1 MPRHD
6 VFFEGLEEIPHLTNV
21 RDANGDILYH
31 QVAGEAPIVVVAC
44 HSGTPESTPSGAR
57 LFGTRTARGR
67 SEPSLGDDTNT
78 FKITLALVRALAAL
92 GARPHAFL
100 NLISRQFV
108 DHNRT
113 WDGQLGWDGVF
124 GMVRPGD
131 ETLPAAQAPHGARL
145 AEFKRNYYDPF
156 QDAVDSA
163 CRQVHPDGWLFDV
176 HGMGRLP
183 GTLVMFSGY
192 GNYARQDVVHSGANC
207 LHATLAAQS
216 FPMVP
221 AVRGAA
227 GEIRDLK
234 TGLPIK
240 NFMSGS
246 LHGAR
251 LFEPTT
257 DPVPFPGNVA
267 PTAPQRVHGVQFEID
282 HAFRGNRSDEDL
294 EEIGLRLGTAIH
306 QAMLAKGV
314 LTRTATNAEG
324 RGAQVWYQMLA

>member
-6 VFFEGLEEIPHLTNV
+6 VFFEGLEEVPHLTNV

-31 QVAGEAPIVVVAC
+31 QVAGEAPIVIVAC
-44 HSGTPESTPSGAR
+44 HSGTPGSTPSGAR
-57 LFGTRTARGR
+57 LFGTRTALGNA
-67 SEPSLGDDTNT
+67 EPSLGDDTNT

-108 DHNRT
+108 DHNRG
-113 WDGQLGWDGVF
+113 WNDQLGWDGVF
-124 GMVRPGD
+124 GVVRPGD
-131 ETLPAAQAPHGARL
+131 ETLPASQAPHGARL

-156 QDAVDSA
+156 QDAVDAA

-192 GNYARQDVVHSGANC
+192 GHYARQDVVHAGPDC

-216 FPMVP
+216 FPLVP

-227 GEIRDLK
+227 GELRDLD
-234 TGLPIK
+234 TGRPIS

-251 LFEPTT
+251 LFLKAT
-257 DPVPFPGNVA
+257 DPVPFAGNVN

-282 HAFRGNRSDEDL
+282 
-294 EEIGLRLGTAIH
+294 
-306 QAMLAKGV
+306 
-314 LTRTATNAEG
+314 
-324 RGAQVWYQMLA
+324 RGAVRLMPKVGRRTSGIRC